1 MYKYVMLSIS
11 VSVSI
16 GVERVFT
23 IMENRAKALKAAT
36 NSIIQV
42 ISIFVCLLA

>member
-1 MYKYVMLSIS
+1 MLCYLF
-11 VSVSI
+11 SVSI

-42 ISIFVCLLA
+42 IAIFVCMLA